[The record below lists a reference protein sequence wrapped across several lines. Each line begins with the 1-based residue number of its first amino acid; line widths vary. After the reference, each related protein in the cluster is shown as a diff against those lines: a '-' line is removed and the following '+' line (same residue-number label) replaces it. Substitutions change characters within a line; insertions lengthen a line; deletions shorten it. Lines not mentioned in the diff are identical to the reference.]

1 MVIKTVHID
10 TTRYLIKLVVI
21 GKHNASITK
30 HDKFKL
36 NETLNRKF
44 SENSYDNLKE
54 RITSILE
61 DMQKSDANFKVIT
74 EQTYEQILNSD
85 IIQDISRKY

>member
-10 TTRYLIKLVVI
+10 TTRYLVKLVVI
-21 GKHNASITK
+21 GNHSASITK
-30 HDKFKL
+30 YDKFKL
-36 NETLNRKF
+36 NEPLSIKF
-44 SENSYDNLKE
+44 SENSYDSLKE
-54 RITSILE
+54 RITSMLE
-61 DMQKSDANFKVIT
+61 HMQKNDGNFKVVT